1 VIAALALASAAAMQ
15 SAPHAPPGAA
25 PTPLVGTDN
34 AVTDAIAALRG
45 EIEALGREPVSAAR
59 DARLALRRMAFD
71 LLFHGTDDLDAQSGP
86 VAGLRLAAL
95 RGEVD
100 ARLSAPLRA
109 GLAQAAVDAPLARF
123 AATATAIVPGPA
135 RDGPTPAVTD
145 ALGNLAGAIA
155 LMEGDT
161 KRLDPWPAASALDAA
176 TGRAGG
182 RAAGPS
188 AQGAADEEEHPTD
201 ADAVRERIA
210 AFNPQSLRPDARALA
225 ADLVRAAARAP
236 GDAELDAIDADLR
249 RLRELPTWVDAAA
262 AAKASLRSRFDATT
276 RAWVKSL
283 HEPTRRAQA
292 RASMARFESERGAFV
307 AFPMEAELRRSDP
320 SAVGKAAGR
329 AKDVLGVIDRLRAAW
344 YEGWLDG
351 RGDHART
358 AAAMRLVRALA
369 AVHSAMPGGMPG
381 GAADGARGADEAVA
395 PAAWGGWPWIADA
408 PAVPAKGLAARAEL
422 ALAAVLDGDDAAA
435 DRQLATLDL
444 ELPLATLE
452 RTLRARLGPWSRG
465 RSGLAHR
472 LTAAVAAPGPDAWL
486 GSRRADL
493 CAVARLLAEAARAR
507 TRDDAPRMDALRR
520 EIARRAAP
528 IASAP

>member
-1 VIAALALASAAAMQ
+1 VIAALALASAAAIQ
-15 SAPHAPPGAA
+15 SAPNAPPGAA

-86 VAGLRLAAL
+86 AAGLRLAAL

-135 RDGPTPAVTD
+135 RDGPVPAVAD

-161 KRLDPWPAASALDAA
+161 EALDPWPAASALDAA

-210 AFNPQSLRPDARALA
+210 AFDPQSLRPDARALA

-249 RLRELPTWVDAAA
+249 RLRELPTWVDGAA
-262 AAKASLRSRFDATT
+262 AAKASLRGRFDATT

-307 AFPMEAELRRSDP
+307 AFPLEAELRRGDP

-329 AKDVLGVIDRLRAAW
+329 AKDVLAVIDRLRAAW

-351 RGDHART
+351 RGDPART

-452 RTLRARLGPWSRG
+452 RTLRARIEPWSRG

-472 LTAAVAAPGPDAWL
+472 LAAAVAAPGPDAWL

>member
-1 VIAALALASAAAMQ
+1 
-15 SAPHAPPGAA
+15 
-25 PTPLVGTDN
+25 
-34 AVTDAIAALRG
+34 
-45 EIEALGREPVSAAR
+45 
-59 DARLALRRMAFD
+59 
-71 LLFHGTDDLDAQSGP
+71 
-86 VAGLRLAAL
+86 
-95 RGEVD
+95 
-100 ARLSAPLRA
+100 
-109 GLAQAAVDAPLARF
+109 
-123 AATATAIVPGPA
+123 
-135 RDGPTPAVTD
+135 
-145 ALGNLAGAIA
+145 
-155 LMEGDT
+155 
-161 KRLDPWPAASALDAA
+161 
-176 TGRAGG
+176 
-182 RAAGPS
+182 
-188 AQGAADEEEHPTD
+188 
-201 ADAVRERIA
+201 
-210 AFNPQSLRPDARALA
+210 
-225 ADLVRAAARAP
+225 
-236 GDAELDAIDADLR
+236 
-249 RLRELPTWVDAAA
+249 
-262 AAKASLRSRFDATT
+262 
-276 RAWVKSL
+276 
-283 HEPTRRAQA
+283 
-292 RASMARFESERGAFV
+292 MARFESERGAFV
-307 AFPMEAELRRSDP
+307 AFPLEAELRRGDP

-329 AKDVLGVIDRLRAAW
+329 AKDVLAVIDRLRAAW

-351 RGDHART
+351 RGDPART

-452 RTLRARLGPWSRG
+452 RTLRARIEPWSRG